1 MVLGNYQNLS
11 NTWRDIKLEEKLLV
25 LEDYLGKL
33 EKWRRDETPVKDL
46 TNLGMEEAFLM
57 VVKMHSSN
65 KKLSM
70 DYTKAVLMYFE
81 NNKIAVAV
89 EIKNEVDISY
99 PALYKRL
106 NILTKYGLLRKVG
119 EFFIATPRLSMFVK
133 EYMIYLATH
142 KSK

>member
-1 MVLGNYQNLS
+1 M
-11 NTWRDIKLEEKLLV
+11 EEKLLV

-33 EKWRRDETPVKDL
+33 EKWRRNETPVKDL
-46 TNLGMEEAFLM
+46 ANLGMEEAFLM

-70 DYTKAVLMYFE
+70 DYTKAVLLYFE
-81 NNKIAVAV
+81 NNKIATAS
-89 EIKNEVDISY
+89 EIRGEVGISY
-99 PALYKRL
+99 PALYRRL
-106 NILTKYGLLRKVG
+106 NILTKYGLLRRAE
-119 EFFIATPRLSMFVK
+119 EFFIATPRLSFFVK